1 MASRIRGSDSATAA
15 GPHPT
20 SPADPDTDT
29 AGSSAGTCSTG
40 SAGSAPTDAD
50 AKPATAR
57 TASAGE
63 AAEAAAPAG
72 SSAPAE
78 SRAPIWSRDL
88 ALVWVVN
95 FCLALAFYGL
105 ITIMAV
111 YAVTRFGVSDSTGGL
126 AASIFVVGATIAR
139 LFAGGL
145 VDRFGRRRVL
155 WAGLAACALVAA
167 LYLAASSLPLLLAVR
182 ATHGVLFAVT
192 STAAMTLAQARI
204 PSSRRSE
211 GTGYFALSITL
222 STAIGPFMSLEIVD
236 GSGYD
241 TLFWSIFATHAAA
254 CLLALLITAKDEP
267 PAPEPARQ
275 RTARGV
281 LTSMVHPAV
290 LPIGLF
296 MLVIGCV
303 YSTIVTYL
311 NSYTEQ
317 EGLEQGASLFFVAY
331 ATVMFASRFV
341 MGRLQ
346 DRRGDNVVVYSAIV
360 VFAGALLLLGTASAD
375 WMIVATGAL
384 TGFGFGT
391 LNPACQAAAV
401 SRVPQ
406 EQFGVAISTFFLML
420 DAGVGLGPVV
430 LGLFAAASGYAAMF
444 LVLAGMML
452 LSALLY
458 LAVHGRR
465 PDARHGRA
473 AATHA

>member
-1 MASRIRGSDSATAA
+1 MTSRMQGSDSTT
-15 GPHPT
+15 P
-20 SPADPDTDT
+20 
-29 AGSSAGTCSTG
+29 TG
-40 SAGSAPTDAD
+40 S
-50 AKPATAR
+50 
-57 TASAGE
+57 
-63 AAEAAAPAG
+63 
-72 SSAPAE
+72 PAE
-78 SRAPIWSRDL
+78 SPDAASPDSASPDTAPSDTGPSDTGPSDTASPDTPATGAGVREPIWSRDL
-88 ALVWVVN
+88 AFVWVVN

-105 ITIMAV
+105 ITIMAG
-111 YAVTRFGVSDSTGGL
+111 YAVTRFAVSDATGGL
-126 AASIFVVGATIAR
+126 AASIFVVGATVAR

-145 VDRFGRRRVL
+145 VDRLGRRRVL
-155 WAGLAACALVAA
+155 WAGLAACAAVAA
-167 LYLAASSLPLLLAVR
+167 LYLVASSLPLLLAVR

-192 STAAMTLAQARI
+192 STAAITLAQARI

-222 STAIGPFMSLEIVD
+222 STAIGPFMSLEVAN
-236 GSGYD
+236 SAGYD

-254 CLLALLITAKDEP
+254 CLLALLISAADEP
-267 PAPEPARQ
+267 RAPRPTGN
-275 RTARGV
+275 RTAGGV

-311 NSYTEQ
+311 NSYTAE
-317 EGLEQGASLFFVAY
+317 EGLERGASLFFVAY
-331 ATVMFASRFV
+331 ATVMFVSRFV

-360 VFAGALLLLGTASAD
+360 VFAAALLLLATASAD
-375 WMIVATGAL
+375 WMIVVTGAL

-391 LNPACQAAAV
+391 INPACQAAAV

-420 DAGVGLGPVV
+420 DGGVGLGPVV
-430 LGLFAAASGYAAMF
+430 FGLIAEQAGYSAMF
-444 LVLAGMML
+444 LALAGVML

-465 PDARHGRA
+465 PDARHGRTPA
-473 AATHA
+473 APAHT

>member
-1 MASRIRGSDSATAA
+1 MTSRMPGSDSTTATGSQAEPT
-15 GPHPT
+15 GPT
-20 SPADPDTDT
+20 DPADP
-29 AGSSAGTCSTG
+29 ASRSGS
-40 SAGSAPTDAD
+40 
-50 AKPATAR
+50 R
-57 TASAGE
+57 
-63 AAEAAAPAG
+63 
-72 SSAPAE
+72 
-78 SRAPIWSRDL
+78 SREPIWSRDL

-111 YAVTRFGVSDSTGGL
+111 YAVTRFAVSDSTGGL
-126 AASIFVVGATIAR
+126 AASIFVVGATVAR

-145 VDRFGRRRVL
+145 VDRLGRRRML
-155 WAGLAACALVAA
+155 WAGLASCTAVAA
-167 LYLAASSLPLLLAVR
+167 LYLVADSLPLLLAVR

-222 STAIGPFMSLEIVD
+222 STAIGPLMSLEIV
-236 GSGYD
+236 SSVGYD

-267 PAPEPARQ
+267 REPQPARE

-281 LTSMVHPAV
+281 LAAMVHPAV

-311 NSYTEQ
+311 NSYTAQ
-317 EGLEQGASLFFVAY
+317 EGLQQGASLFFVAY
-331 ATVMFASRFV
+331 ATVMFVSRFV

-391 LNPACQAAAV
+391 INPACQAAAV

-406 EQFGVAISTFFLML
+406 EQFGLAISTFFLML
-420 DAGVGLGPVV
+420 DGGVGLGPVAF
-430 LGLFAAASGYAAMF
+430 GLIAEGAGYSAMF
-444 LVLAGMML
+444 LVLAGVML

-465 PDARHGRA
+465 PDARHGRT

>member
-1 MASRIRGSDSATAA
+1 MKGSDSTTTTGSPAGPTDAAPPDSTPPDSPSTAA
-15 GPHPT
+15 G
-20 SPADPDTDT
+20 
-29 AGSSAGTCSTG
+29 
-40 SAGSAPTDAD
+40 
-50 AKPATAR
+50 
-57 TASAGE
+57 
-63 AAEAAAPAG
+63 
-72 SSAPAE
+72 
-78 SRAPIWSRDL
+78 SREPIWSRDL
-88 ALVWVVN
+88 AVVWVVN

-105 ITIMAV
+105 VTIMAV
-111 YAVTRFGVSDSTGGL
+111 YAVTRFAVSDSTGGL
-126 AASIFVVGATIAR
+126 AASIFVVGATVAR

-145 VDRFGRRRVL
+145 VDRLGRRRVL
-155 WAGLAACALVAA
+155 WAGLAACAAVAA
-167 LYLAASSLPLLLAVR
+167 LYLVASSLPLLLAVR

-222 STAIGPFMSLEIVD
+222 STAIGPFMSLEVVH
-236 GSGYD
+236 SAGYD

-254 CLLALLITAKDEP
+254 CLLALLISAKDEP
-267 PAPEPARQ
+267 RSQPARE
-275 RTARGV
+275 RTVRGV

-311 NSYTEQ
+311 NSYTAE
-317 EGLEQGASLFFVAY
+317 EGLERGASLFFVAY
-331 ATVMFASRFV
+331 ATVMFVSRFV

-375 WMIVATGAL
+375 WMIVLTGAL

-391 LNPACQAAAV
+391 INPACQAAAV

-420 DAGVGLGPVV
+420 DGGVGLGPVV
-430 LGLFAAASGYAAMF
+430 FGLIAERAGYSAMF
-444 LVLAGMML
+444 LVLAGVML

-465 PDARHGRA
+465 SDARHGRA
-473 AATHA
+473 ATVAAHA

>member
-1 MASRIRGSDSATAA
+1 MASGLEESDSTTTGSTAA
-15 GPHPT
+15 ATPPSANAGPN
-20 SPADPDTDT
+20 
-29 AGSSAGTCSTG
+29 
-40 SAGSAPTDAD
+40 
-50 AKPATAR
+50 
-57 TASAGE
+57 
-63 AAEAAAPAG
+63 EAAAAR
-72 SSAPAE
+72 E
-78 SRAPIWSRDL
+78 PIWSRDL
-88 ALVWVVN
+88 ALVWLVN
-95 FCLALAFYGL
+95 FFLALAFYGL

-111 YAVTRFGVSDSTGGL
+111 YAVTRFAVSDSTGGMTS
-126 AASIFVVGATIAR
+126 SIFVVGATVAR

-145 VDRFGRRRVL
+145 VDRLGRRRVL
-155 WAGLAACALVAA
+155 WVGLAVCTVVAA
-167 LYLAASSLPLLLAVR
+167 LYLVASSLPLLLAVR
-182 ATHGVLFAVT
+182 AAHGVLFAVT

-241 TLFWSIFATHAAA
+241 TLFWAIFATHAVA
-254 CLLALLITAKDEP
+254 CLLALLVSAKDEP
-267 PAPEPARQ
+267 QAPAPARG
-275 RTARGV
+275 RTARDV

-311 NSYTEQ
+311 NSYTAEEDLQ
-317 EGLEQGASLFFVAY
+317 HGASLFFLAY
-331 ATVMFASRFV
+331 ATVMFVSRFV
-341 MGRLQ
+341 MGKLQ

-360 VFAGALLLLGTASAD
+360 VFAGALLLLATASAD

-391 LNPACQAAAV
+391 INPACQAAAV
-401 SRVPQ
+401 ARVPQ

-420 DAGVGLGPVV
+420 DAGVGLGPIV
-430 LGLFAAASGYAAMF
+430 LGMLAERAGYSAMF
-444 LVLAGMML
+444 LVLSGVML

-473 AATHA
+473 AATA